1 MIREIINPKTNQV
14 VINIPPNMVN
24 QKLEL
29 LLFPIKD
36 TATPLKK
43 KKAKQLM
50 DKVFKNAESTTIQ
63 KNIDID
69 EIMNDMIDFY
79 PF

>member
-29 LLFPIKD
+29 LLFEIKD

-69 EIMNDMIDFY
+69 EIMNDMNDALS
-79 PF
+79 

>member
-69 EIMNDMIDFY
+69 EIMNDMNDALS
-79 PF
+79 

>member
-24 QKLEL
+24 QKIEL

-36 TATPLKK
+36 TATPLKR

-69 EIMNDMIDFY
+69 EIMNGMNDALS
-79 PF
+79 

>member
-14 VINIPPNMVN
+14 VINIPPSMVN

-69 EIMNDMIDFY
+69 EIMNDMNDALS
-79 PF
+79 